1 MKICKG
7 VSASPGLV
15 LGQVSRLERHV
26 ETFSTGPFD
35 PERELR
41 QLEDAVRTAQSELD
55 SMAERAAS
63 TEQAILQFQSMM
75 LDDEG
80 MMNEV
85 RFCIKA
91 GISAAAA
98 MDKVGQR
105 YADQLANMKDN
116 PYMQLR
122 SVDILDATSR
132 VINILGNRPRM
143 WLALDH
149 PVILAADRL
158 MPTDLFSVPSGMIL
172 GVVTTEGSG
181 QSHAAIIARAMNIPG
196 IVQVG
201 PEFLDD
207 CDGRTVILDATKGE
221 CILDPDAVARQQ
233 AEARICEL
241 QRENEEMR
249 VLGRQPGYTR
259 DGAAF
264 ELLANCFGPE
274 DIDTA
279 MQSGARG
286 VGLLR
291 SSYMMLP
298 GRILDEQEQFYF
310 YSSCLAAAQGCPV
323 TVRTFDFGA
332 DRTMADAYQGVQSSK
347 LGLRGIRNSLRQPR
361 QFETQICALQRKD
374 PLRRHAQRAVGLPDR
389 GGIRGPWVRFS
400 GHRHQRPDPVHPRRR
415 PGAGQRG
422 ALLPPRQPGHEK
434 AHRHGHGDGKGR
446 QRAGDHLR
454 PGRGQP
460 GEYGAV
466 PANGPAQLLGEPAE
480 PAEYQKGSAGSRR
493 PPGRRRTRMKAKD
506 ARTARCA
513 GILFTERSFQIA
525 GQGHHGGE
533 HGQRGGLAPQDAGA
547 KANRFGSGFGGHFG
561 LLGGKAALGSGHDG
575 DLPLFA
581 VGGCGLSQQLAHRR
595 AAALVAEQH
604 QVVLVKGAAHGPE
617 VGQRQSHVRQH
628 APAALLGGFQRDA
641 VVALVL
647 LLLFF
652 GGGHAIPAEEGHHMG
667 GPQLHA
673 VLDDL
678 LQLVL
683 LGITGQQGDLHAGLG
698 GAGVARLYRE
708 FHAVIPEAGDG
719 GGVFHGAAVA

>member
-55 SMAERAAS
+55 CMAERAAS

-172 GVVTTEGSG
+172 GVITTEGSG

-221 CILDPDAVARQQ
+221 CILDPDAMVRQQ

-361 QFETQICALQRKD
+361 QFETQICALLRAAHRG
-374 PLRRHAQRAVGLPDR
+374 PLRVMFPMVTDVEDWDAAMHIVEHCRQSLRERGVPFNEKTPFGVMLSVPSACLTAEEFVAHGCDFLVIGTNDLTQYTHAADRELASAERYYRPASTAMKKLIAMVMEAAKAGNVPVTICGLAVGNPVNTVQYLQMGLR
-389 GGIRGPWVRFS
+389 SFS
-400 GHRHQRPDPVHPRRR
+400 VSPQNLLRTKK
-415 PGAGQRG
+415 
-422 ALLPPRQPGHEK
+422 ALLEAD
-434 AHRHGHGDGKGR
+434 AHPD
-446 QRAGDHLR
+446 D
-454 PGRGQP
+454 
-460 GEYGAV
+460 
-466 PANGPAQLLGEPAE
+466 
-480 PAEYQKGSAGSRR
+480 
-493 PPGRRRTRMKAKD
+493 
-506 ARTARCA
+506 
-513 GILFTERSFQIA
+513 TEL
-525 GQGHHGGE
+525 E
-533 HGQRGGLAPQDAGA
+533 
-547 KANRFGSGFGGHFG
+547 
-561 LLGGKAALGSGHDG
+561 
-575 DLPLFA
+575 
-581 VGGCGLSQQLAHRR
+581 
-595 AAALVAEQH
+595 
-604 QVVLVKGAAHGPE
+604 
-617 VGQRQSHVRQH
+617 
-628 APAALLGGFQRDA
+628 
-641 VVALVL
+641 
-647 LLLFF
+647 
-652 GGGHAIPAEEGHHMG
+652 
-667 GPQLHA
+667 
-673 VLDDL
+673 
-678 LQLVL
+678 
-683 LGITGQQGDLHAGLG
+683 
-698 GAGVARLYRE
+698 
-708 FHAVIPEAGDG
+708 
-719 GGVFHGAAVA
+719 

>member
-55 SMAERAAS
+55 CMAERAAS

-221 CILDPDAVARQQ
+221 CILDPDAAARQQ

-347 LGLRGIRNSLRQPR
+347 LGLRGIRSSLRNLPQMAV
-361 QFETQICALQRKD
+361 QICALLRAAHRG
-374 PLRRHAQRAVGLPDR
+374 PLRVMFPMVTDVEDWDAAMHIVEHCRQSLRERGVPFNEKTPFGVMLSVPSACLTAEEFVAHGCDFLVIGTNDLTQYTHAADRELASAERYYRPASPAMKKLIAMVMEAAKAGNVPVTICGLAVGNPVNTVQYLQMGLR
-389 GGIRGPWVRFS
+389 SFS
-400 GHRHQRPDPVHPRRR
+400 VSPQNLLRTKK
-415 PGAGQRG
+415 
-422 ALLPPRQPGHEK
+422 ALLEAD
-434 AHRHGHGDGKGR
+434 AHPD
-446 QRAGDHLR
+446 D
-454 PGRGQP
+454 
-460 GEYGAV
+460 
-466 PANGPAQLLGEPAE
+466 
-480 PAEYQKGSAGSRR
+480 
-493 PPGRRRTRMKAKD
+493 
-506 ARTARCA
+506 
-513 GILFTERSFQIA
+513 TEL
-525 GQGHHGGE
+525 E
-533 HGQRGGLAPQDAGA
+533 
-547 KANRFGSGFGGHFG
+547 
-561 LLGGKAALGSGHDG
+561 
-575 DLPLFA
+575 
-581 VGGCGLSQQLAHRR
+581 
-595 AAALVAEQH
+595 
-604 QVVLVKGAAHGPE
+604 
-617 VGQRQSHVRQH
+617 
-628 APAALLGGFQRDA
+628 
-641 VVALVL
+641 
-647 LLLFF
+647 
-652 GGGHAIPAEEGHHMG
+652 
-667 GPQLHA
+667 
-673 VLDDL
+673 
-678 LQLVL
+678 
-683 LGITGQQGDLHAGLG
+683 
-698 GAGVARLYRE
+698 
-708 FHAVIPEAGDG
+708 
-719 GGVFHGAAVA
+719 

>member
-172 GVVTTEGSG
+172 GIITAEGSG

-201 PEFLDD
+201 RDFLDD

-221 CILDPDAVARQQ
+221 CTLDPDAAARQQ
-233 AEARICEL
+233 AETRICEL
-241 QRENEEMR
+241 QRENKEMGQLYALPNR
-249 VLGRQPGYTR
+249 TK
-259 DGAAF
+259 DGHPF

-361 QFETQICALQRKD
+361 QFETQICAL
-374 PLRRHAQRAVGLPDR
+374 L
-389 GGIRGPWVRFS
+389 
-400 GHRHQRPDPVHPRRR
+400 
-415 PGAGQRG
+415 
-422 ALLPPRQPGHEK
+422 
-434 AHRHGHGDGKGR
+434 
-446 QRAGDHLR
+446 
-454 PGRGQP
+454 
-460 GEYGAV
+460 
-466 PANGPAQLLGEPAE
+466 
-480 PAEYQKGSAGSRR
+480 
-493 PPGRRRTRMKAKD
+493 
-506 ARTARCA
+506 
-513 GILFTERSFQIA
+513 
-525 GQGHHGGE
+525 
-533 HGQRGGLAPQDAGA
+533 
-547 KANRFGSGFGGHFG
+547 
-561 LLGGKAALGSGHDG
+561 
-575 DLPLFA
+575 
-581 VGGCGLSQQLAHRR
+581 R
-595 AAALVAEQH
+595 AAARGPLRVMFPMVTDVEDWDAAMHIVEHCRQSLRERGVPFNEKTPFGVMLSVPSACLTAEEF
-604 QVVLVKGAAHGPE
+604 VAHGCDFLVIGTNDLTQYTHAADRELASAEHYYRPASNAMKKLITMVMDAAKVRNVPVTICGLA
-617 VGQRQSHVRQH
+617 VGN
-628 APAALLGGFQRDA
+628 PANTVQYLQLGLRSFSVSPQNLLNVKKALL
-641 VVALVL
+641 
-647 LLLFF
+647 
-652 GGGHAIPAEEGHHMG
+652 ES
-667 GPQLHA
+667 
-673 VLDDL
+673 
-678 LQLVL
+678 
-683 LGITGQQGDLHAGLG
+683 
-698 GAGVARLYRE
+698 
-708 FHAVIPEAGDG
+708 
-719 GGVFHGAAVA
+719 

>member
-55 SMAERAAS
+55 CMAERAAS

-207 CDGRTVILDATKGE
+207 CDGRTMILDATKGE
-221 CILDPDAVARQQ
+221 CILDPDAAARQQ

-361 QFETQICALQRKD
+361 QFETQICAL
-374 PLRRHAQRAVGLPDR
+374 L
-389 GGIRGPWVRFS
+389 
-400 GHRHQRPDPVHPRRR
+400 
-415 PGAGQRG
+415 
-422 ALLPPRQPGHEK
+422 
-434 AHRHGHGDGKGR
+434 
-446 QRAGDHLR
+446 
-454 PGRGQP
+454 
-460 GEYGAV
+460 
-466 PANGPAQLLGEPAE
+466 
-480 PAEYQKGSAGSRR
+480 
-493 PPGRRRTRMKAKD
+493 
-506 ARTARCA
+506 
-513 GILFTERSFQIA
+513 
-525 GQGHHGGE
+525 
-533 HGQRGGLAPQDAGA
+533 
-547 KANRFGSGFGGHFG
+547 
-561 LLGGKAALGSGHDG
+561 
-575 DLPLFA
+575 
-581 VGGCGLSQQLAHRR
+581 R
-595 AAALVAEQH
+595 AAARGPLRVMFPMVTDVEDWDAAMHIVEHCRQSLRERGVPFNEKTPFGVMLSVPSACLTAEEF
-604 QVVLVKGAAHGPE
+604 VAHGCDFLVIGTNDLTQYTHAADRELASAERYYRPASPAMKKLITMVME
-617 VGQRQSHVRQH
+617 AAKAGNVPVTICGLAVGNPVNTVQYLQMGLRSFSVSPQN
-628 APAALLGGFQRDA
+628 LLSTKKTLLEADA
-641 VVALVL
+641 
-647 LLLFF
+647 
-652 GGGHAIPAEEGHHMG
+652 HP
-667 GPQLHA
+667 
-673 VLDDL
+673 DDTEL
-678 LQLVL
+678 
-683 LGITGQQGDLHAGLG
+683 
-698 GAGVARLYRE
+698 E
-708 FHAVIPEAGDG
+708 
-719 GGVFHGAAVA
+719 

>member
-55 SMAERAAS
+55 CMAERAAS
-63 TEQAILQFQSMM
+63 TEQAILQFQSIM

-172 GVVTTEGSG
+172 GVITTEGSG

-207 CDGRTVILDATKGE
+207 FDGRTVILDATKGE
-221 CILDPDAVARQQ
+221 CILDPDAMVRQQ

-361 QFETQICALQRKD
+361 QFETQICALLRAAHRG
-374 PLRRHAQRAVGLPDR
+374 PLRVMFPMVTDVEDWDAAMHIVEHCRQSLRERGVPFNEKTPFGVMLSVPSACLTAEEFVAHGCDFLVIGTNDLTQYTHAADRELASAERYYRPASPAMKKLIAMVMEAAKAGNVPVTICGLAVGNPVNTVQYLQMGLR
-389 GGIRGPWVRFS
+389 SFS
-400 GHRHQRPDPVHPRRR
+400 VSPQNLLRTKK
-415 PGAGQRG
+415 
-422 ALLPPRQPGHEK
+422 ALLEAD
-434 AHRHGHGDGKGR
+434 AHPD
-446 QRAGDHLR
+446 D
-454 PGRGQP
+454 
-460 GEYGAV
+460 
-466 PANGPAQLLGEPAE
+466 AE
-480 PAEYQKGSAGSRR
+480 LE
-493 PPGRRRTRMKAKD
+493 
-506 ARTARCA
+506 
-513 GILFTERSFQIA
+513 
-525 GQGHHGGE
+525 
-533 HGQRGGLAPQDAGA
+533 
-547 KANRFGSGFGGHFG
+547 
-561 LLGGKAALGSGHDG
+561 
-575 DLPLFA
+575 
-581 VGGCGLSQQLAHRR
+581 
-595 AAALVAEQH
+595 
-604 QVVLVKGAAHGPE
+604 
-617 VGQRQSHVRQH
+617 
-628 APAALLGGFQRDA
+628 
-641 VVALVL
+641 
-647 LLLFF
+647 
-652 GGGHAIPAEEGHHMG
+652 
-667 GPQLHA
+667 
-673 VLDDL
+673 
-678 LQLVL
+678 
-683 LGITGQQGDLHAGLG
+683 
-698 GAGVARLYRE
+698 
-708 FHAVIPEAGDG
+708 
-719 GGVFHGAAVA
+719 

>member
-221 CILDPDAVARQQ
+221 CILDPDAAARQQ

-249 VLGRQPGYTR
+249 VLGRQPSYTR

-361 QFETQICALQRKD
+361 QFETQICAL
-374 PLRRHAQRAVGLPDR
+374 L
-389 GGIRGPWVRFS
+389 
-400 GHRHQRPDPVHPRRR
+400 
-415 PGAGQRG
+415 
-422 ALLPPRQPGHEK
+422 
-434 AHRHGHGDGKGR
+434 
-446 QRAGDHLR
+446 
-454 PGRGQP
+454 
-460 GEYGAV
+460 
-466 PANGPAQLLGEPAE
+466 
-480 PAEYQKGSAGSRR
+480 
-493 PPGRRRTRMKAKD
+493 
-506 ARTARCA
+506 
-513 GILFTERSFQIA
+513 
-525 GQGHHGGE
+525 
-533 HGQRGGLAPQDAGA
+533 
-547 KANRFGSGFGGHFG
+547 
-561 LLGGKAALGSGHDG
+561 
-575 DLPLFA
+575 
-581 VGGCGLSQQLAHRR
+581 R
-595 AAALVAEQH
+595 AAARGPLRVMFPMVTDVEDWDAAMHIVEHCRQSLRERGVPFNEKTPFGVMLSVPSACLTAEEF
-604 QVVLVKGAAHGPE
+604 VAHGCDFLVIGTNDLTQYTHAADRELASAERYYRPASTAMKKLIAMVME
-617 VGQRQSHVRQH
+617 AAKAGNVPVTICGLAVGNPVNTVQYLQMGLRSFSVSPQNLLHTKK
-628 APAALLGGFQRDA
+628 ALLEADA
-641 VVALVL
+641 
-647 LLLFF
+647 
-652 GGGHAIPAEEGHHMG
+652 HP
-667 GPQLHA
+667 
-673 VLDDL
+673 DDTEL
-678 LQLVL
+678 
-683 LGITGQQGDLHAGLG
+683 
-698 GAGVARLYRE
+698 E
-708 FHAVIPEAGDG
+708 
-719 GGVFHGAAVA
+719 

>member
-55 SMAERAAS
+55 CMAERAAS

-207 CDGRTVILDATKGE
+207 CDGRTMILDATKGE
-221 CILDPDAVARQQ
+221 CILDPDAAARQQ

-361 QFETQICALQRKD
+361 QFETQICAL
-374 PLRRHAQRAVGLPDR
+374 L
-389 GGIRGPWVRFS
+389 
-400 GHRHQRPDPVHPRRR
+400 
-415 PGAGQRG
+415 
-422 ALLPPRQPGHEK
+422 
-434 AHRHGHGDGKGR
+434 
-446 QRAGDHLR
+446 
-454 PGRGQP
+454 
-460 GEYGAV
+460 
-466 PANGPAQLLGEPAE
+466 
-480 PAEYQKGSAGSRR
+480 
-493 PPGRRRTRMKAKD
+493 
-506 ARTARCA
+506 
-513 GILFTERSFQIA
+513 
-525 GQGHHGGE
+525 
-533 HGQRGGLAPQDAGA
+533 
-547 KANRFGSGFGGHFG
+547 
-561 LLGGKAALGSGHDG
+561 
-575 DLPLFA
+575 
-581 VGGCGLSQQLAHRR
+581 R
-595 AAALVAEQH
+595 AAARGPLRVMFPMVTDVEDWDAAMHIVEHCRQSLRERGVPFNEKTPFGVMLSVPSACLTAEEF
-604 QVVLVKGAAHGPE
+604 VAHGCDFLVIGTNDLTQYTHAADRELASAERYYRPASPAMKKLITMVME
-617 VGQRQSHVRQH
+617 AAKSGSVPVTICGLAVGNPVNTVHYLQMGLRSFSVSPQNLLHTKK
-628 APAALLGGFQRDA
+628 ALLEADA
-641 VVALVL
+641 
-647 LLLFF
+647 
-652 GGGHAIPAEEGHHMG
+652 HP
-667 GPQLHA
+667 
-673 VLDDL
+673 DDTEL
-678 LQLVL
+678 
-683 LGITGQQGDLHAGLG
+683 
-698 GAGVARLYRE
+698 E
-708 FHAVIPEAGDG
+708 
-719 GGVFHGAAVA
+719 

>member
-201 PEFLDD
+201 ADFLED

-291 SSYMMLP
+291 SSYMMMP
-298 GRILDEQEQFYF
+298 GHAMDEQEQYLFYT
-310 YSSCLAAAQGCPV
+310 SCLAAARGRIV

-347 LGLRGIRNSLRQPR
+347 LGLRGIRSSLRNLPQMAV
-361 QFETQICALQRKD
+361 QICAL
-374 PLRRHAQRAVGLPDR
+374 
-389 GGIRGPWVRFS
+389 
-400 GHRHQRPDPVHPRRR
+400 
-415 PGAGQRG
+415 
-422 ALLPPRQPGHEK
+422 
-434 AHRHGHGDGKGR
+434 
-446 QRAGDHLR
+446 
-454 PGRGQP
+454 
-460 GEYGAV
+460 
-466 PANGPAQLLGEPAE
+466 
-480 PAEYQKGSAGSRR
+480 
-493 PPGRRRTRMKAKD
+493 M
-506 ARTARCA
+506 
-513 GILFTERSFQIA
+513 
-525 GQGHHGGE
+525 
-533 HGQRGGLAPQDAGA
+533 
-547 KANRFGSGFGGHFG
+547 
-561 LLGGKAALGSGHDG
+561 
-575 DLPLFA
+575 
-581 VGGCGLSQQLAHRR
+581 R
-595 AAALVAEQH
+595 AAAKGPLRVMFPMVTNIEDWDSAM
-604 QVVLVKGAAHGPE
+604 QVVDYCRRKLAERGVEFEPDVPFGVMLSVPAACLTAEDFTAHGCRFFVIGTNDLTQYTHAVSRELAIAEHYYRPASPAMKKLIAMVVDAARE
-617 VGQRQSHVRQH
+617 ADIPVTICGLAVGNAVNATQYLHLGLRSFSMSPQNLLTIKK
-628 APAALLGGFQRDA
+628 ALRDA
-641 VVALVL
+641 DAK
-647 LLLFF
+647 
-652 GGGHAIPAEEGHHMG
+652 
-667 GPQLHA
+667 
-673 VLDDL
+673 
-678 LQLVL
+678 
-683 LGITGQQGDLHAGLG
+683 
-698 GAGVARLYRE
+698 
-708 FHAVIPEAGDG
+708 
-719 GGVFHGAAVA
+719 